1 MNIGG
6 AGGNLPASG
15 LQALRA
21 LAATSSARRNPAPAP
36 RPAGSL
42 FNNPIQ
48 KHKKPTRGF
57 LCFWW
62 RMEPK
67 STPGYKPELDEPGLA
82 DSTAQQAAS
91 KHGLHVTPAVH
102 NHINNDF
109 VVSNTVDHSVR
120 LEEGLPVFF
129 DTQAD

>member
-1 MNIGG
+1 MG
-6 AGGNLPASG
+6 
-15 LQALRA
+15 QAAEL
-21 LAATSSARRNPAPAP
+21 RNPWLPRFEPRVRAVHGFSTQQRDPQIKKAP
-36 RPAGSL
+36 RGHFYYL
-42 FNNPIQ
+42 
-48 KHKKPTRGF
+48 
-57 LCFWW
+57 WW
-62 RMEPK
+62 RMAPK

-102 NHINNDF
+102 NQINNDF